1 MVFIVM
7 DFNVSKM
14 SLLNH
19 ILDLQTCIHENF
31 GIIFIQY
38 IQQLKI
44 KFDFGHPVVAG
55 LHIDFFQTLMHISR
69 LH

>member
-7 DFNVSKM
+7 DFNVFKM

-19 ILDLQTCIHENF
+19 ILDLQTCIHEDL
-31 GIIFIQY
+31 GIILYTINTK
-38 IQQLKI
+38 LKI